1 MIATNVNNN
10 QQNVNKHS
18 NLEVQIGASE
28 NSQNLDKKPLQA
40 GVKIQEQANTQSAD
54 NQIQQKNELQGDKV
68 NNVSNGQI
76 KTTNSNDNQ
85 SSSNNNVLN
94 NNSSNLNKKN
104 IDTSNNVQQQS
115 TTNNLQ
121 KSTSNNAQQ
130 QNTNNNSQQKATQT
144 SQINKN
150 TNNQQN
156 NNWEENNNGKT
167 QLIYDTQNNIDYLQ
181 KHQLNN
187 NQQINS
193 QSDSNYSQKSVNN
206 FSEKTNDNQRQ
217 ARYAQFMN
225 FGASEVPNRSL
236 GIDISD
242 YQNDDI
248 IYTLHNDGAKFVI
261 VKVSEGMSNGG
272 ATSAGSKINIAKSLG
287 MEVQGYH
294 FAHFGGD
301 VNQARQEGIHAVANA
316 KYYGVPLGSYL
327 ACDYEVDASGSV
339 SANTQ
344 AIEAFMDEVKQ
355 GGYIPL
361 LYSGAYY
368 LKSHVDYNQIVQR
381 YGSCLWVASYPTTS
395 PVTAPD
401 FNYFPSMNGV
411 IMWQYS
417 DNYHGV
423 DGDVCV
429 LPLTYGGGSAVSTPS
444 SGNVS
449 TPSNTGNES
458 TWTDNLGVV
467 WHNEKG
473 TFTTNTAIN
482 LRWGA
487 TPESSL
493 ICTLPAG
500 SQIDYDAWANSGGY
514 IWLRQ
519 PRSNGDGYLVAGL
532 ADGSQKYGTFSNGT
546 EAWGTPHTNNDSNY
560 TGEKEVDGHWQY
572 WQNGTPIKNTY
583 KWLSGE
589 NKEVYYDR
597 NGNMV
602 YGQQQIWGHWQYF
615 TPGTGAQVKNSY
627 VWLAD
632 DNKEVYYDGNG
643 NMVYGQQNING
654 HWQYFDPQT
663 GAQVKNNFVTFSDKT
678 CYYDGNG
685 NMVYGSQYVWGAW
698 RYFDPVTGAEAKNT
712 FITNNGC
719 TCYYGEDG
727 SRQYGLQN
735 IQGSTYYF
743 DNNGNEVSNS
753 WETVN
758 GNKYYFGSDGKAVK
772 GIQYI
777 GNNTY
782 DFDDNGVMQTGWKYY
797 DNAWHNFDYN
807 TGAMK
812 VGLCNVD
819 GHLEYFNPYNGA
831 QTKGDW
837 KTINGKTY
845 YFEPKNG
852 YSLSGFQTIDGYSYL
867 FSSDGVLQ
875 TGEHW
880 VNGDWKYFDPQRNG
894 IMVTNTEEN
903 IYDAYT
909 GRTNT
914 TYFDNNGNMVR
925 SNWHGINGKE
935 YYFDPDGNMAKN
947 GVYRLVDSNGNT
959 DFYYYDANGQQQ
971 FESGF
976 QTFNGHKYY
985 FNSQS
990 GTAYHD
996 CFINIEGKTY
1006 YCDNKGQIA
1015 TGAYTVKGNNLN
1027 FDNNG
1032 VLQSGSIPSGVP
1044 FYMFG

>member
-10 QQNVNKHS
+10 QQQQNVNKHS
-18 NLEVQIGASE
+18 NLEVQVGALD
-28 NSQNLDKKPLQA
+28 NSQKLNKNTSQKQSQSGNSEVQSQNSQKTNAQSQSGDK
-40 GVKIQEQANTQSAD
+40 
-54 NQIQQKNELQGDKV
+54 LQGDKV
-68 NNVSNGQI
+68 NNNSNGQI
-76 KTTNSNDNQ
+76 KENNNQ
-85 SSSNNNVLN
+85 SSSAKIQS
-94 NNSSNLNKKN
+94 NNSKDSSQQIVSTPKSNQQNGVQKSVSDNFQSSLQTSSQSVQSNKN
-104 IDTSNNVQQQS
+104 I
-115 TTNNLQ
+115 
-121 KSTSNNAQQ
+121 QQ
-130 QNTNNNSQQKATQT
+130 QNIQQQ
-144 SQINKN
+144 
-150 TNNQQN
+150 
-156 NNWEENNNGKT
+156 NNWEESNNGKK

-181 KHQLNN
+181 THQLGG
-187 NQQINS
+187 NQQSNLQQNS
-193 QSDSNYSQKSVNN
+193 SYSQKSVNN
-206 FSEKTNDNQRQ
+206 TPENANNNQKQ
-217 ARYAQFMN
+217 ARDAQINGFRAN
-225 FGASEVPNRSL
+225 EVPSHSL

-242 YQNDDI
+242 YQENDV

-272 ATSAGSKINIAKSLG
+272 ATSAGSKISIAKNLG

-294 FAHFGGD
+294 FAHFGGNI
-301 VNQARQEGIHAVANA
+301 NQARQEGIHAVANA

-344 AIEAFMDEVKQ
+344 AIEAFMDEVRQ

-368 LKSHVDYNQIVQR
+368 LKAHVDYNQIVQR
-381 YGSCLWVASYPTTS
+381 YGNCLWVASYPTTS

-429 LPLTYGGGSAVSTPS
+429 LPLTYGGGSVSTPS
-444 SGNVS
+444 SNNNSHPVS
-449 TPSNTGNES
+449 TPTNTGNES
-458 TWTDNLGVV
+458 TWTDTLGVV

-519 PRSNGDGYLVAGL
+519 PRSNGYGYLVAGL
-532 ADGSQKYGTFSNGT
+532 ANGSQKYGTFNNGT
-546 EAWGTPHTNNDSNY
+546 EAWGVPHTNTNNSNRY
-560 TGEKEVDGHWQY
+560 TGEKQVNGHWQY
-572 WQNGTPIKNTY
+572 WQDGTPIKNTY
-583 KWLSGE
+583 KWLGGE
-589 NKEVYYDR
+589 
-597 NGNMV
+597 
-602 YGQQQIWGHWQYF
+602 
-615 TPGTGAQVKNSY
+615 
-627 VWLAD
+627 
-632 DNKEVYYDGNG
+632 NKEVYYDGNG

-654 HWQYFDPQT
+654 HWQYFEPGT
-663 GAQVKNNFVTFSDKT
+663 GAQVKNNFVNLPGKS

-698 RYFDPVTGAEAKNT
+698 RYFDPVTGAEAKNA
-712 FITNNGC
+712 FITNNGH
-719 TCYYGEDG
+719 TSYYGSDG

-743 DNNGNEVSNS
+743 NSNGDEVSNT

-758 GNKYYFGSDGKAVK
+758 NHKYYFGSNGKAVK

-782 DFDDNGVMQTGWKYY
+782 NFDNNGIMQTGWKYY

-812 VGLCNVD
+812 VGLCTVD

-831 QTKGDW
+831 QIKGDW

-845 YFEPKNG
+845 YFESQNG
-852 YSLSGFQTIDGYSYL
+852 WSLSGFQTIDGYSYL

-925 SNWHGINGKE
+925 SNWHGVNGKE

-947 GVYRLVDSNGNT
+947 GVYRLTDSNGNT

-996 CFINIEGKTY
+996 CFINVGGKTY
-1006 YCDNKGQIA
+1006 YCDGKGQIA
-1015 TGAYTVKGNNLN
+1015 TGAYTVKGNDLN

-1032 VLQSGSIPSGVP
+1032 VLQSGSIPGGVP
-1044 FYMFG
+1044 YYVFE